1 MDYYCFAI
9 QFFLNTTYVSPG
21 ANCLSD
27 IIPMSLFHAHRRL
40 YYLIITCT
48 GIVSSLTD
56 NTFYDMFYV
65 RL

>member
-27 IIPMSLFHAHRRL
+27 IIPMSLFHAHRLL
-40 YYLIITCT
+40 YYLSVIIIYWYCLL
-48 GIVSSLTD
+48 VD
-56 NTFYDMFYV
+56 
-65 RL
+65 